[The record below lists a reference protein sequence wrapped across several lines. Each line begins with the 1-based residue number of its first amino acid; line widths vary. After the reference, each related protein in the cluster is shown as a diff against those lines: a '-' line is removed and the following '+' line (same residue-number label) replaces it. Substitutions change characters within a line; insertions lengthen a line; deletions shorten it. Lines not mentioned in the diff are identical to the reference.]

1 MTREECVMDSVLSE
15 FVARTSA
22 DPGLARDLLEGH
34 HWDLQS
40 ALQAYYVMNGI
51 GTVSAMSLGGH
62 GDSRNTGDELDGSD
76 PVIRKTDIVEAEQG
90 SGKKLSRGI
99 SRATDNATLVWKA
112 RSEVAQDLGGGGPG
126 RAGDRRLSQLLLET
140 PVYTFTLPDLSVH
153 PPDFREFLEK
163 DLVETSTL
171 VSLENAGRL
180 NWWAEHGV
188 AQRLWPLA
196 TSGDGNCLLHAASL
210 GMWGFHDRLLTL
222 RKALHALLT
231 KSSYADAFYR
241 RWRWQTTLQNKEA
254 GLVYC
259 EEEWKQEWHSLL
271 KMSSTEPR
279 SRPFRSSDASV
290 VPVKGSL
297 ELVREDPAACGNGAG
312 GGGGGGSC
320 TYESLEEIHVLA
332 LCHVLRRPI
341 VVVADTVLRDVAGQ
355 PLAPIPFGGVYLP
368 FECPPDKCHRSPLCL
383 AYDAAHFSA
392 LVPMEGGPA
401 HLPVAIPLVDVD
413 GKLLPV
419 QFAADP
425 GPSIQWGR
433 DEDDARVI
441 ARVTPTEGD
450 KVAMLGK
457 FLEVNCL
464 APLSRRSSTPGS
476 GEALSNGKTGSFDSD
491 EGSPES
497 GQHRSRAARQ
507 LQTVA
512 KQFGSIGKSMSRKIR
527 KNFGSITRR
536 GGSFKGETSPSNKE
550 RRWTTPSA
558 DGVLAA
564 ALHTERRHEYQEEM
578 IHNYLSSARARFC
591 ERIRDSSSS
600 STPPP
605 PQSLLPRG
613 SFPAECVNPGCN
625 MYGTAAT
632 SYLCSRCYS
641 QQRQAEAQQRHVPP
655 VATCGKSSFYAR
667 SDGDMVAAVTRV
679 PFGNRPS
686 AEEADRLR
694 KKVAA
699 LGYAELAAD
708 MSAARLH

>member
-1 MTREECVMDSVLSE
+1 MDSVLSE

-51 GTVSAMSLGGH
+51 GTVSAMSPGAH
-62 GDSRNTGDELDGSD
+62 GDSWEIEDEPDGCRTVVHKSN
-76 PVIRKTDIVEAEQG
+76 VEEG
-90 SGKKLSRGI
+90 SAGKKLSRGI

-112 RSEVAQDLGGGGPG
+112 RSEVAQDLSGGGPG

-279 SRPFRSSDASV
+279 SRPFRSADSGGV
-290 VPVKGSL
+290 TVKGSL
-297 ELVREDPAACGNGAG
+297 ELVREDRG
-312 GGGGGGSC
+312 GMGGGGGSC

-368 FECPPDKCHRSPLCL
+368 FECPPERCHRSPLCL

-392 LVPMEGGPA
+392 LVPMEGGPP

-425 GPSIQWGR
+425 GPGIRWDG
-433 DEDDARVI
+433 DENDVRVV
-441 ARVTPTEGD
+441 ARVTPTEAD

-457 FLEVNCL
+457 FLEVNCS
-464 APLSRRSSTPGS
+464 PLPSRRCSTPGS
-476 GEALSNGKTGSFDSD
+476 GETLSNGKTGGLDSD
-491 EGSPES
+491 EGGSES

-536 GGSFKGETSPSNKE
+536 GGSFKGDSSPSGKE
-550 RRWTTPSA
+550 GRCTTPSA
-558 DGVLAA
+558 DGVLVA

-578 IHNYLSSARARFC
+578 IHNYLTSARSRFRQRVR
-591 ERIRDSSSS
+591 ES
-600 STPPP
+600 STPPPPPPPPP

-625 MYGTAAT
+625 MFGTAAT
-632 SYLCSRCYS
+632 SYLCSQCYS
-641 QQRQAEAQQRHVPP
+641 QQKRAEAQQRHVPP

-694 KKVAA
+694 KKVAS
-699 LGYAELAAD
+699 LGYAELTAD
-708 MSAARLH
+708 MAATRLH

>member
-1 MTREECVMDSVLSE
+1 MDSMLSE
-15 FVARTSA
+15 FVTQTAA

-40 ALQAYYVMNGI
+40 ALAAYYVMNGI
-51 GTVSAMSLGGH
+51 GTVSAMSMGAH
-62 GDSRNTGDELDGSD
+62 GDTWDTVDETDKDKAVLRRLDSLE
-76 PVIRKTDIVEAEQG
+76 VEEG

-112 RSEVAQDLGGGGPG
+112 RSEVAQDLSGGGPG

-188 AQRLWPLA
+188 SQRLWPLA

-241 RWRWQTTLQNKEA
+241 RWRWQTSLQNKEA

-259 EEEWKQEWHSLL
+259 EEEWRREWHTLL

-279 SRPFRSSDASV
+279 SRPYRSNDVGTAT
-290 VPVKGSL
+290 VKGSL
-297 ELVREDPAACGNGAG
+297 ELVHEDPATGR
-312 GGGGGGSC
+312 GGGGSTC

-355 PLAPIPFGGVYLP
+355 PLAPIPFGGIYLP
-368 FECPPDKCHRSPLCL
+368 FECPPERCHRSPLCL

-392 LVPMEGGPA
+392 LVPMEGGVPQ
-401 HLPVAIPLVDVD
+401 LPVAIPLIDAD

-425 GPSIQWGR
+425 GPGVQWGR
-433 DEDDARVI
+433 DENDPKVI
-441 ARVTPTEGD
+441 SKVTPSETD
-450 KVAMLGK
+450 KLGLLSR

-464 APLSRRSSTPGS
+464 PSLSRRSSTPGS
-476 GEALSNGKTGSFDSD
+476 GEMMTNGKTSSFDSD
-491 EGSPES
+491 DGAQES
-497 GQHRSRAARQ
+497 GPHRSRAARQ

-512 KQFGSIGKSMSRKIR
+512 KQFGSIGKSMSRKLR

-536 GGSFKGETSPSNKE
+536 GGSFKGDSSPSKDK
-550 RRWTTPSA
+550 RSTTPSS
-558 DGVLAA
+558 DGILVA

-578 IHNYLSSARARFC
+578 IHNYLSSARVRFR
-591 ERIRDSSSS
+591 ERQRDSSTS
-600 STPPP
+600 STALPTQPHYR
-605 PQSLLPRG
+605 PRG
-613 SFPAECVNPGCN
+613 SIPVECVNPGCT
-625 MYGTAAT
+625 MFGTSAT
-632 SYLCSRCYS
+632 SYLCSQCYSRQKQAES
-641 QQRQAEAQQRHVPP
+641 QQRRSAVAMCGNSAFYRH
-655 VATCGKSSFYAR
+655 T
-667 SDGDMVAAVTRV
+667 DGEMVAAVTRV

-694 KKVAA
+694 KNVATM
-699 LGYAELAAD
+699 GYTELAVDVPAP
-708 MSAARLH
+708 RLH